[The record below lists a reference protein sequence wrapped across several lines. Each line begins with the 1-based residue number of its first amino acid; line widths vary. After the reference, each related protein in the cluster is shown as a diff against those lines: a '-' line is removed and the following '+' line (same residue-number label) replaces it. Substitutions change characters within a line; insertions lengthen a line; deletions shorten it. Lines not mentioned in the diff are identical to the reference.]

1 MSLPSY
7 QPANHL
13 PDGVLLVIYDH
24 LDYRDL
30 LRCEAVCSQWRNVLL
45 YATPWRRLFHRLSS
59 RWRHFGIV
67 EPEGKLETVHS
78 KSFYKN
84 IIHHLHDIDTIWR
97 TGKFKR
103 TDLFQVPGTIVAVGD
118 KCIVNRYF
126 CRDLNCE
133 KFEFL
138 DRRSLKFKGTTTI
151 STGSFA
157 VTNTEIVVVWNP
169 KNIEIVGKDDQLI
182 STVPELKE
190 DEHQSWNIKSCCI
203 SGVELLVFSRTNG
216 QSRLSLWDVTD
227 PSRAI
232 CIKRRWFSF
241 DLQLDCPSLMKMDG
255 QFITSPTSNNY
266 ARFCVF
272 SKQTLY
278 PNGMISFCGI
288 VGCNYTFYQGMLFV
302 HFTSRNRKSEGSCA
316 IRVFDVTSTHR
327 RIIETTTTG
336 NFEDLIGFNSKFMVV
351 AGSSECTQQSQLNIY
366 DLEAVKNP
374 NSTDNELLVK
384 TLVVEFPISRIVMDE
399 TLLICE
405 DDKQRKYW
413 ISISE

>member
-1 MSLPSY
+1 
-7 QPANHL
+7 
-13 PDGVLLVIYDH
+13 
-24 LDYRDL
+24 
-30 LRCEAVCSQWRNVLL
+30 
-45 YATPWRRLFHRLSS
+45 
-59 RWRHFGIV
+59 V
-67 EPEGKLETVHS
+67 ESEGKLETVHS

-103 TDLFQVPGTIVAVGD
+103 TDLFQVPGTIVTVGD

-190 DEHQSWNIKSCCI
+190 DERQSWNIKSCCI

-255 QFITSPTSNNY
+255 QFITSPTPNNY

-288 VGCNYTFYQGMLFV
+288 VGRNYTFYQGMLFV
-302 HFTSRNRKSEGSCA
+302 HFPSRNRKSEGSCA
-316 IRVFDVTSTHR
+316 IRVFDVTSTYR